1 MASMSI
7 AQARDNFT
15 DVVNN
20 AIDNHERTV
29 LTRRGKGVVAIV
41 PLFDIE
47 LLDML
52 EDRNDALLVE
62 EAWKDVKINGTKPLE
77 AVLKELDL

>member
-7 AQARDNFT
+7 AQARENFI

-20 AIDNHERTV
+20 AIDNHERTI
-29 LTRRGKGVVAIV
+29 LTRKGKGVVAIV

-52 EDRNDALLVE
+52 EDRNDTLLAE
-62 EAWKDVKINGTKPLE
+62 EALKDIKIHGTIPWEDVK
-77 AVLKELDL
+77 KELGL